1 MATYKD
7 FVGFVEIN
15 GVRVREFNT
24 YSTGANGPGLRVLSM
39 NYHCQVSDIFRVDV
53 NITGDISRE
62 DGQLFTQFIQ
72 VCIPKKYNACFKSM
86 TRRVW

>member
-24 YSTGANGPGLRVLSM
+24 YSTGANGPGFRVFSM
-39 NYHCQVSDIFRVDV
+39 NYHCQVSDIFRVNVDST
-53 NITGDISRE
+53 TGDMLKKDAE
-62 DGQLFTQFIQ
+62 LFTQFIQ
-72 VCIPKKYNACFKSM
+72 VRLIYFRKKAHVSNK
-86 TRRVW
+86 